1 MEATISTLG
10 GARSLTDDLRGG
22 GATPG
27 ALHIVSTPIGNL
39 ADLTPRAAAVL
50 REVGLIVAEDTR
62 VSRPLLASIGVQTE
76 VTALPGFDEADRVA
90 PIIARLLS
98 GTAIALISDA
108 GTPLI
113 SDPGGTLVAAAVAAG
128 IRVIPIPG
136 ASALLAAVVAAG
148 VTGPRWSFEGFLP
161 RSGVDRVKVLGAIA
175 ADERGTVIYE
185 AGPRVAAT
193 LVDLARVCGDDRVG
207 AICRELTKL
216 HEEIRRG
223 TLGALAAAV
232 SAGELD
238 ARGEFV
244 IVVGAQAAADL
255 PDTDDPEG
263 PYAAALELVGRAV
276 TAGESRSAAIRR
288 IATLWGLER
297 RRLWNLAHDDVAPE
311 GIDAES

>member
-1 MEATISTLG
+1 
-10 GARSLTDDLRGG
+10 LTEEQRGG

-39 ADLTPRAAAVL
+39 ADLTPRAVAVL

-76 VTALPGFDEADRVA
+76 VTALPGFDEAERVA
-90 PIIARLLS
+90 PIISRLQA
-98 GTAIALISDA
+98 GTAVALISDA

-128 IRVIPIPG
+128 ARVIPIPG

-161 RSGVDRVKVLGAIA
+161 RGGADRAKVLGAIA

-193 LVDLARVCGDDRVG
+193 LAELARVCGGERTG
-207 AICRELTKL
+207 AVCRELTKL
-216 HEEIRRG
+216 HEEVRRG
-223 TLGALAAAV
+223 TLDTLATAIA
-232 SAGELD
+232 AGEMD

-244 IVVGAQAAADL
+244 IVVGAQERADL
-255 PDTDDPEG
+255 LAIDDPEG

-276 TAGESRSAAIRR
+276 TAGEPRSAAIRR

-297 RRLWNLAHDDVAPE
+297 RRLWNLAHDDAAPE
-311 GIDAES
+311 SVDDER

>member
-1 MEATISTLG
+1 MTISTLG
-10 GARSLTDDLRGG
+10 GARNLADELRGG

-62 VSRPLLASIGVQTE
+62 VSRPMLANAGVHTE
-76 VTALPGFDEADRVA
+76 VTALPGFDESDRVA
-90 PIIARLLS
+90 PIIARLQS
-98 GTAIALISDA
+98 GTAVALISDA
-108 GTPLI
+108 GTPLV
-113 SDPGGTLVAAAVAAG
+113 SDPGGALVAAAIAAG

-161 RSGVDRVKVLGAIA
+161 RSGSDRAKVLGAIA

-185 AGPRVAAT
+185 AGPRISAT
-193 LVDLARVCGDDRVG
+193 LGDLVRVCGNSRVG
-207 AICRELTKL
+207 AVCRELTKL
-216 HEEIRRG
+216 HEEVRRG
-223 TLGALAAAV
+223 SLGELAAAA
-232 SAGELD
+232 SAGEID

-244 IVVGAQAAADL
+244 IVVGAQEAAKL
-255 PDTDDPEG
+255 LSLDDPEG
-263 PYAAALELVGRAV
+263 PYAAALELVARAV
-276 TAGESRSAAIRR
+276 ETGESRSAAIRR

-297 RRLWNLAHDDVAPE
+297 RRLWNLAHGSAAPE
-311 GIDAES
+311 SVDDER